1 MVQGE
6 DALRIGVIGL
16 GYIGSVTA
24 AVLAAHGNEVI
35 GIDNVP
41 DKVKAFSS
49 GKIPI
54 YEPGLME
61 LLSNNSSN
69 IRFSNSYEDLKD
81 VETAF
86 ICVPTPNRDGFID
99 TSYVMDAA
107 RSLSIVNPTCV
118 TIVKSTVVPGT
129 ANKIHEQTGM
139 HVVSNPEFTR
149 EGTAIHDTESPDR
162 VVIGGKDK
170 KSCDLVNSIWAFTGA
185 PVVMTSNENAE
196 LIKYASNSFLA
207 TKISFINEF
216 ANLCEKIPGADVE
229 TVAKGMGLDQRIGE
243 KFLKAGIGYG
253 GSCFPK
259 DTLAIAAFARTMGTE
274 LRIVEAASQVNDHR
288 IEHAISLIEKNWI
301 GEMRDASIG
310 ILGVAFKDSTDDVRE
325 SQSLRLIHAL
335 HPLVKKINVFDPV
348 IIKDIE
354 GAKRFEKLEE
364 CISSSDIVVVA
375 TEWPQFS
382 KLPENA
388 KGKIIVDLRRVI
400 NPKEYEKFVAIG
412 YGIR

>member
-1 MVQGE
+1 M
-6 DALRIGVIGL
+6 IGL

-24 AVLAAHGNEVI
+24 AVLAAHSNEVI

-41 DKVKAFSS
+41 DKVTAFSS

-54 YEPGLME
+54 YEPGLRE
-61 LLSNNSSN
+61 LLQNNSSN
-69 IRFSNSYEDLKD
+69 IRFSNSYDDLKG
-81 VETAF
+81 VNAAF
-86 ICVPTPNRDGFID
+86 ICVPTPNRDGAID
-99 TSYVMDAA
+99 TSFVMDAA
-107 RSLSIVNPTCV
+107 RSLSNVNPTCV
-118 TIVKSTVVPGT
+118 IIVKSTVVPGT
-129 ANKIHEQTGM
+129 AKKIHEETGM

-162 VVIGGKDK
+162 VIIGGKDN

-229 TVAKGMGLDQRIGE
+229 TVARGMGLDRRIGE

-259 DTLAIAAFARTMGTE
+259 DTLAIAAFARTMGSE
-274 LRIVEAASQVNDHR
+274 LRIVEAASEVNNHR
-288 IEHAISLIEKNWI
+288 IEHAVSIIEKYLI
-301 GEMRDASIG
+301 GKIRDASIG
-310 ILGVAFKDSTDDVRE
+310 ILGVAFKDSTDDIRE
-325 SQSLRLIHAL
+325 SQSLKLIHAL
-335 HPLVKKINVFDPV
+335 RPLVKGINVFDP
-348 IIKDIE
+348 IISKDIE
-354 GAKRFEKLEE
+354 GTKIFDTLEE
-364 CISSSDIVVVA
+364 CVSSSDIIVVA

-388 KGKIIVDLRRVI
+388 KGKIIVDLRRVL
-400 NPKEYEKFVAIG
+400 NPSEYEKFVAIG
-412 YGIR
+412 YGIRKD